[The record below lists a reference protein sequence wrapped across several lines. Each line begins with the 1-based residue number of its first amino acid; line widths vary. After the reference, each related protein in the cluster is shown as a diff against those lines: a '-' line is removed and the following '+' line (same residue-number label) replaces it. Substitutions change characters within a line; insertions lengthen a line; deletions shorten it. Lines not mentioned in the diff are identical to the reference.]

1 MRAKMLAL
9 LAVAALSLGGFVGP
23 TPGPNTAGSS
33 PSAHTI
39 YGTGGPMD
47 GLWESALAGDYRLS
61 CFHEDFDA
69 ASMPNAT
76 AFGGSLDPAWATSG
90 WTATGINTP
99 TSALVRSH
107 GGSLLVVFAGTGAS
121 DSVNAIHNGLGRLT
135 ATAATVVSFGHIFKI
150 RQMLLGD
157 GDGYYNNLENRFVAK
172 IGLSAD
178 AGDWNSAVAIGYA
191 IDDAQLMVN
200 TTGALETAWTTD
212 GILFH
217 VSQAGILSVNVSDGT
232 TITKRT
238 VDVSAGMNATPTLRN
253 FVVGFIFNQGATAGE
268 GTLQASYKQYGA
280 AQASGYPS
288 TISQG
293 DIGIPW
299 LPLGAPLT
307 GDIFPDLDPAPPT
320 TAYHFHA
327 EVNSNATPL
336 GPTMFV
342 DWIGA
347 CDVKESAHTAP

>member
-1 MRAKMLAL
+1 MPQVIRAVLTWHRRRWTATQHSTTFTKVPRRDCCVGIRRWQRAQRATASWRWPVRAKMLAL

-90 WTATGINTP
+90 WTVTGINTP
-99 TSALVRSH
+99 ASALVRSH

-157 GDGYYNNLENRFVAK
+157 GDGYYNNLENR
-172 IGLSAD
+172 I
-178 AGDWNSAVAIGYA
+178 
-191 IDDAQLMVN
+191 
-200 TTGALETAWTTD
+200 
-212 GILFH
+212 
-217 VSQAGILSVNVSDGT
+217 
-232 TITKRT
+232 
-238 VDVSAGMNATPTLRN
+238 
-253 FVVGFIFNQGATAGE
+253 
-268 GTLQASYKQYGA
+268 
-280 AQASGYPS
+280 
-288 TISQG
+288 
-293 DIGIPW
+293 
-299 LPLGAPLT
+299 
-307 GDIFPDLDPAPPT
+307 
-320 TAYHFHA
+320 
-327 EVNSNATPL
+327 
-336 GPTMFV
+336 
-342 DWIGA
+342 
-347 CDVKESAHTAP
+347 